1 MQEPYGKEN
10 KNTMKKIIILVA
22 CTVYAAC
29 ATAQTKVA
37 YLDLYQRGGA
47 RHLRTT
53 LMFNDTKMWCGKMTL
68 GKALNILAEDGWV
81 VDQTLIGANRVGAA
95 FFVTRHKFH
104 IILKK
109 EYQQGENPF
118 EKLSTRDGMISNT
131 PIINEINVSKIKSEM
146 AILSKEIRLKY
157 YELKKNPESI
167 PDNIDEFESKVEE
180 YVNKYEL
187 LYNRNAP
194 KYLPEIC
201 YWGSLRQ
208 IASKIK

>member
-1 MQEPYGKEN
+1 
-10 KNTMKKIIILVA
+10 MKKFIILVA
-22 CTVYAAC
+22 CIVCAAC

-68 GKALNILAEDGWV
+68 GKALNMLAEDGWI
-81 VDQTLIGANRVGAA
+81 VDQTLIGANRVGCA
-95 FFVTRHKFH
+95 FVFTRHKFH

-118 EKLSTRDGMISNT
+118 EKLSARGRMAQNT
-131 PIINEINVSKIKSEM
+131 PISEINVSKIKSEM
-146 AILSKEIRLKY
+146 AILSKEIRIKY
-157 YELKKNPESI
+157 YALKKSPNSI
-167 PDNIDEFESKVEE
+167 PDNINEFESKVGE

-187 LYNRNAP
+187 LYNRYAP

-201 YWGSLRQ
+201 YLESLRQ